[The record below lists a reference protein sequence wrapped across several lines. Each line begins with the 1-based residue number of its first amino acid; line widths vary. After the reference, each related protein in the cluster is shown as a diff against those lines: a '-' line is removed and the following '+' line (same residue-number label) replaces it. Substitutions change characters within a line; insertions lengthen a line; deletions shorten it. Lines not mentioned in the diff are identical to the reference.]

1 MVVEAR
7 PMLFWTV
14 TQCANVVGASCC
26 AIKKSPTSTV
36 SVKKL
41 PAAVTTYDQPFLI
54 LDDGDES
61 RSGVLVAAL
70 YPPWIVTGKLL
81 K

>member
-1 MVVEAR
+1 M
-7 PMLFWTV
+7 
-14 TQCANVVGASCC
+14 SCC

-54 LDDGDES
+54 LDDGEES

-70 YPPWIVTGKLL
+70 
-81 K
+81 